1 MKRKIRVDRRSAGR
15 SPNNIYFKLFIVVLV
30 ASMSVLLFSYVRARS
45 SKAEDPCN
53 ESSGKCNGGKAKS
66 EIILLESLTHN
77 LLVSN
82 R

>member
-1 MKRKIRVDRRSAGR
+1 MKRS
-15 SPNNIYFKLFIVVLV
+15 IYFRLFIVVLL

-45 SKAEDPCN
+45 AKAEEPCN
-53 ESSGKCNGGKAKS
+53 ESGKCGGGKAKS

>member
-1 MKRKIRVDRRSAGR
+1 MKR
-15 SPNNIYFKLFIVVLV
+15 NIYFRLFIVVV
-30 ASMSVLLFSYVRARS
+30 MTSMSVLLFSYVRTRSANARS
-45 SKAEDPCN
+45 SDPCN
-53 ESSGKCNGGKAKS
+53 ESGKCGGPKAKS

>member
-1 MKRKIRVDRRSAGR
+1 MKRS
-15 SPNNIYFKLFIVVLV
+15 IYFRLFVVVLV
-30 ASMSVLLFSYVRARS
+30 ASMSILLFSYVRARS
-45 SKAEDPCN
+45 ARTDEPCN
-53 ESSGKCNGGKAKS
+53 DSGKCGSGSKAKS